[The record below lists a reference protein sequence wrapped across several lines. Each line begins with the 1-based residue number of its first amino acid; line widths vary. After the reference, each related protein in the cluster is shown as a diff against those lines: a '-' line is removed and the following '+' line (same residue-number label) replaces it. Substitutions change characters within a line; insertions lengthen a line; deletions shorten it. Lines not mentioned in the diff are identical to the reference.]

1 MLAIVI
7 KDFLNV
13 IKEVFETLNTSNF
26 FIGIMMVLLN
36 IGSKYLEEDLQKSH
50 KLFFN
55 SKIMRRL
62 IIFTI
67 VFIATKDIMTSLIVT
82 AVFVILVLNLF
93 NSESKYCIL
102 PKSIQEIDTNNDNII
117 SDEEII
123 QAYNKLKKEGK
134 V

>member
-1 MLAIVI
+1 
-7 KDFLNV
+7 
-13 IKEVFETLNTSNF
+13 
-26 FIGIMMVLLN
+26 MMVLLN

>member
-134 V
+134 E